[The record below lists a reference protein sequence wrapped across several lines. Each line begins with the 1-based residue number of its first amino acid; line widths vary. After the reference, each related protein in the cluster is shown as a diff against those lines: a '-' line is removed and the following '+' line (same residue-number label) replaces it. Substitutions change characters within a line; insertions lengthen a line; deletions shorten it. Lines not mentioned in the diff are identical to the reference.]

1 MRCHTPWIIFAAC
14 VWLLVALMGCT
25 HGSGDGEPTL
35 RVAVASSV
43 KTAAEEIS
51 LEFSR
56 KNPGVRVEIAAGA
69 SGSLGVKIREGAP
82 FDVFLAADED
92 TPQRL
97 VQAGA
102 LDRESVR
109 VYARGR
115 LALWTRAESPQA
127 AIDDP
132 LMAIR
137 DPRVRNIAIASP
149 RLAPYGRAAESFLE
163 QAGLFD
169 AIGTKVAI
177 ADNAEQAAQFAL
189 TGAAD
194 LAFIPRSLVLNLGG
208 RSTTMLIRRSC
219 TRAESSHTARGLNSP
234 WNSSRSCIRPKARP
248 SWIDT
253 GWGRSNRVEWG
264 AIWLS
269 AKLAGVTTLF
279 LLVLGIPL
287 AWWLASTR
295 SRLRFVVETLVA
307 LPLVL
312 PPTVLGFYLLAALG
326 PRSPIGRLLDDSVG
340 LRLAFSFWGLV
351 IGSIVYS
358 LPFAVQPITAAFA
371 GVDRRLIEAS
381 WSLGQ
386 SRLRTFARVVV
397 PLSLT
402 GIVAGAVISFAHTMG
417 EFGVVL
423 MIGGNIPGV
432 TRTASIAIFEDVQ
445 AFDFTSAA
453 WTSGVLLIISFGALG
468 ATYALRARASPR

>member
-1 MRCHTPWIIFAAC
+1 MLI
-14 VWLLVALMGCT
+14 ALMGCS

-56 KNPGVRVEIAAGA
+56 QNPGVRVEIAAGA

-115 LALWTRAESPQA
+115 LTLWTRAESPQA

-194 LAFIPRSLVLNLGG
+194 LAFIPRSLVLNLGERG
-208 RSTTMLIRRSC
+208 RSWPLDDDAYPPILHAGGVVAHST
-219 TRAESSHTARGLNSP
+219 
-234 WNSSRSCIRPKARP
+234 
-248 SWIDT
+248 
-253 GWGRSNRVEWG
+253 RVE
-264 AIWLS
+264 
-269 AKLAGVTTLF
+269 LAMEF
-279 LLVLGIPL
+279 
-287 AWWLASTR
+287 
-295 SRLRFVVETLVA
+295 
-307 LPLVL
+307 
-312 PPTVLGFYLLAALG
+312 
-326 PRSPIGRLLDDSVG
+326 
-340 LRLAFSFWGLV
+340 LAFMHSPEGQAILDRHGL
-351 IGSIVYS
+351 GK
-358 LPFAVQPITAAFA
+358 
-371 GVDRRLIEAS
+371 E
-381 WSLGQ
+381 
-386 SRLRTFARVVV
+386 
-397 PLSLT
+397 
-402 GIVAGAVISFAHTMG
+402 
-417 EFGVVL
+417 
-423 MIGGNIPGV
+423 
-432 TRTASIAIFEDVQ
+432 
-445 AFDFTSAA
+445 
-453 WTSGVLLIISFGALG
+453 
-468 ATYALRARASPR
+468 

>member
-1 MRCHTPWIIFAAC
+1 
-14 VWLLVALMGCT
+14 
-25 HGSGDGEPTL
+25 
-35 RVAVASSV
+35 
-43 KTAAEEIS
+43 
-51 LEFSR
+51 
-56 KNPGVRVEIAAGA
+56 
-69 SGSLGVKIREGAP
+69 
-82 FDVFLAADED
+82 
-92 TPQRL
+92 
-97 VQAGA
+97 
-102 LDRESVR
+102 
-109 VYARGR
+109 
-115 LALWTRAESPQA
+115 
-127 AIDDP
+127 
-132 LMAIR
+132 
-137 DPRVRNIAIASP
+137 
-149 RLAPYGRAAESFLE
+149 
-163 QAGLFD
+163 
-169 AIGTKVAI
+169 
-177 ADNAEQAAQFAL
+177 
-189 TGAAD
+189 
-194 LAFIPRSLVLNLGG
+194 
-208 RSTTMLIRRSC
+208 
-219 TRAESSHTARGLNSP
+219 
-234 WNSSRSCIRPKARP
+234 
-248 SWIDT
+248 
-253 GWGRSNRVEWG
+253 VEWG

-358 LPFAVQPITAAFA
+358 LPFAVQPFTAAFA